1 MSCKNCSDVTLLS
14 GNDGNGI
21 QTVIDNGDGTFTFF
35 FTDGSTFTTPNFN
48 GTPGTPG
55 APGAAATITVGTVT
69 IGPPGTAP
77 SVTNSGTS
85 EAAVFDFVFPIG
97 IGYGKTLWVDDQF
110 GNDGTA
116 LRDRIDLPYKT
127 IGAAI
132 TAASADDTV
141 HIRTNSYTEDIT
153 LKNLVNIYCDE
164 GVVINGKITDG
175 GNPAVS
181 NVTGNG
187 ILQDTATTNQCIEIT
202 GNGSDVKI
210 RLERIT
216 NTGSAIMQRATT
228 GASSKLIIETEIL
241 SGNIQN
247 YFVTVGGNV
256 DCTIKINQYA
266 ETAASTGTSAFAGVD
281 ARASIGAPDGFSGI
295 LNFSCP
301 KMIIQNGTNDAAGV
315 ALFIESSTTSTA
327 KVFFN
332 VDQIINN
339 YDQPTYS
346 SVPGSQDAAL
356 GTLNLNGDGKYII
369 NVKDCYSKSRVG
381 LMVGI
386 GDAIGGPGV
395 PAKTTTGIT
404 IFEGMIF
411 SLKSAAIRMCSL
423 NDSTNRARLII
434 RNSSLSRGID
444 PDSAISTPDRD
455 SVVIFGDSGF
465 GTQALGG
472 SPTAFGYMFAE
483 FINTQIIKI
492 TDNPTSVDSRNLD
505 PSGIGEQGLVCIQNS
520 DTTTNNDTNVINIKG
535 CDLIS
540 GGINGPVFASNSAVV
555 GYQQEDAL
563 FPAESSPPYDT
574 KVYFKDTCS
583 NVLNIATTNAG
594 AIHEKNVAAGF
605 IKEAASIRALN
616 YLHTQ

>member
-77 SVTNSGTS
+77 SVTNSGPP

-97 IGYGKTLWVDDQF
+97 IGYGKTLWVDNQF

-175 GNPAVS
+175 GSPAVS
-181 NVTGNG
+181 VVSGNG

-228 GASSKLIIETEIL
+228 GASSKLIVETEIL

-247 YFVTVGGNV
+247 YFVTVGGDV
-256 DCTIKINQYA
+256 DCTVIINQYA

-281 ARASIGAPDGFSGI
+281 ARISAGAPDGFSGT

-301 KMIIQNGTNDAAGV
+301 KMIIQNGTNADAGV
-315 ALFIESSTTSTA
+315 ALFIEHTTTDTA
-327 KVFFN
+327 KVYFN

-339 YDQPTYS
+339 YDQPTYN
-346 SVPGSQDAAL
+346 SVIGAQNAAL
-356 GTLNLNGDGKYII
+356 GTLNLNGNGEYLI
-369 NVKDCYSKSRVG
+369 NIKDCYSKSRIG
-381 LMVGI
+381 LMVGA
-386 GDAIGGPGV
+386 GDAISG
-395 PAKTTTGIT
+395 ARATTGTT

-411 SLKSAAIRMCSL
+411 SQRSAAVRQVAF
-423 NDSTNRARLII
+423 NDSANTSKLVIK
-434 RNSSLSRGID
+434 NSSLMRGMD
-444 PDSAISTPDRD
+444 PQATVILPDRN
-455 SVVIFGDSGF
+455 SVVILGDSGF
-465 GTQALGG
+465 GTQQLGG
-472 SPTAFGYMFAE
+472 VAIDVFDYINTE
-483 FINTQIIKI
+483 FIGTQIIKNADTTI
-492 TDNPTSVDSRNLD
+492 VPGAEDPSLDNAAVCVQGANSKIYFRGCDIVNGIENQTPFASLSVAGFDGVNNLD
-505 PSGIGEQGLVCIQNS
+505 DGNA
-520 DTTTNNDTNVINIKG
+520 N
-535 CDLIS
+535 
-540 GGINGPVFASNSAVV
+540 
-555 GYQQEDAL
+555 
-563 FPAESSPPYDT
+563 
-574 KVYFKDTCS
+574 VYFKDTHANRALKTS
-583 NVLNIATTNAG
+583 PGAVVETNSDAT
-594 AIHEKNVAAGF
+594 GF
-605 IKEAASIRALN
+605 INESSARTFN
-616 YLHTQ
+616 YIHKI

>member
-1 MSCKNCSDVTLLS
+1 MGCKNCSDVTLLS

-48 GTPGTPG
+48 GTPGAPG

-110 GNDGTA
+110 GDDATA

-175 GNPAVS
+175 GNPAIS

-187 ILQDTATTNQCIEIT
+187 VLQDTATTNQCIEIT
-202 GNGSDVKI
+202 GNGSDVNI
-210 RLERIT
+210 NLRRIT

-228 GASSKLIIETEIL
+228 GASSKLIVETDIL
-241 SGNIQN
+241 SGNIVN

-266 ETAASTGTSAFAGVD
+266 ETAASTGASSFFGVD
-281 ARASIGAPDGFSGI
+281 ARISAGAPDGFSGT

-301 KMIIQNGTNDAAGV
+301 RMVISDGTNADAGV
-315 ALFIESSTTSTA
+315 ALFIEHTTTDTA
-327 KVFFN
+327 KVYFN

-339 YDQPTYS
+339 YDQPTYE
-346 SVPGSQDAAL
+346 SVTGHQNSAL
-356 GTLNLNGDGKYII
+356 GTLNLNGNGEYLI
-369 NVKDCYSKSRVG
+369 NVKDCYSKSRIG
-381 LMVGI
+381 LMVGA
-386 GDAIGGPGV
+386 GDAISG
-395 PAKTTTGIT
+395 AAATTGTT

-411 SLKSAAIRMCSL
+411 SQRSAAVRQVAF
-423 NDSTNRARLII
+423 NDAANTSKLVV
-434 RNSSLSRGID
+434 RNSSLMRGLDLQATPIL
-444 PDSAISTPDRD
+444 PDRNT
-455 SVVIFGDSGF
+455 VVILGDSGY
-465 GTQALGG
+465 GTPQLGG
-472 SPTAFGYMFAE
+472 SILNVFDYINTE
-483 FINTQIIKI
+483 FINTQIIKNAA
-492 TDNPTSVDSRNLD
+492 DPSFDSRNAD
-505 PSGIGEQGLVCIQNS
+505 PELN
-520 DTTTNNDTNVINIKG
+520 
-535 CDLIS
+535 
-540 GGINGPVFASNSAVV
+540 NSAVCTQGPNSKIYFRGCDIV
-555 GYQQEDAL
+555 NGIESQTPLSSTAVAGYDGVDSFADL
-563 FPAESSPPYDT
+563 NSNVF
-574 KVYFKDTCS
+574 FKDTRS
-583 NVLNIATTNAG
+583 N
-594 AIHEKNVAAGF
+594 
-605 IKEAASIRALN
+605 RALKTTPGNVVETNVSADGFLPDANCRTFN
-616 YLHTQ
+616 YIHKI

>member
-35 FTDGSTFTTPNFN
+35 FTDGSTFTTPNFS

-55 APGAAATITVGTVT
+55 ADGAAATITVGTVT

-85 EAAVFDFVFPIG
+85 AAAIFDFVFPIG
-97 IGYGKTLWVDDQF
+97 IGYGKTLWVDNQF
-110 GNDGTA
+110 GDDTTA

-132 TAASADDTV
+132 TTAVADDTI
-141 HIRTNSYTEDIT
+141 HIRTGSYTQDIT

-181 NVTGNG
+181 VVSGNG

-228 GASSKLIIETEIL
+228 LASSKLIVETEIL

-247 YFVTVGGNV
+247 YFVTVGGDV

-281 ARASIGAPDGFSGI
+281 ARASIGAPSGFSGT

-301 KMIIQNGTNDAAGV
+301 KMVIGNGTDPTAGV
-315 ALFIESSTTSTA
+315 ALYVEASTTSTA

-339 YDQPTYS
+339 YDQPTYT
-346 SVPGSQDAAL
+346 SVPGAQEPSL

-395 PAKTTTGIT
+395 PAAIATGIT

-411 SLKSAAIRMCSL
+411 SLKSAALRMCSL
-423 NDSTNRARLII
+423 NDSTNKARVII

-444 PDSAISTPDRD
+444 PGATVSLPDRNP
-455 SVVIFGDSGF
+455 VVIFGDSGF
-465 GTQALGG
+465 GTEALGG
-472 SPTAFGYMFAE
+472 SPTAFGYMYAE
-483 FINTQIIKI
+483 FINTQIVKI
-492 TDNPTSVDSRNLD
+492 TDNPSSVTHLD
-505 PSGIGEQGLVCIQNS
+505 PAPLDSQGLVCIQNA
-520 DTTTNNDTNVINIKG
+520 DTTTNNITNVINFNG
-535 CDLIS
+535 CDIIS
-540 GGINGPVFASNSAVV
+540 GGINGPVLASDVAVA
-555 GYQQEDAL
+555 GYSQEDTL
-563 FPAESSPPYDT
+563 FPIEATPPYDT
-574 KVYFKDTCS
+574 KVYFKNTSS
-583 NVLNIATTNAG
+583 NRIIIATGSAG
-594 AIHEKNVAAGF
+594 AIHETNVAGGF
-605 IKEAASIRALN
+605 IKETNTTRTLN
-616 YLHTQ
+616 YLHIE

>member
-97 IGYGKTLWVDDQF
+97 IGYGKTLWVDNQF

-175 GNPAVS
+175 GSPAVS
-181 NVTGNG
+181 VVSGNG

-228 GASSKLIIETEIL
+228 GASSKLIVETEIL

-247 YFVTVGGNV
+247 YFVTVGGDV
-256 DCTIKINQYA
+256 DCTVIINQYA

-281 ARASIGAPDGFSGI
+281 ARISAGAPDGFSGT

-301 KMIIQNGTNDAAGV
+301 KMIIQNGTNADAGV
-315 ALFIESSTTSTA
+315 ALFIEHTTTDTA
-327 KVFFN
+327 KVYFN

-339 YDQPTYS
+339 YDQPTYDS
-346 SVPGSQDAAL
+346 ATGAQNAAL
-356 GTLNLNGDGKYII
+356 GTLNLNGNGEYLI
-369 NVKDCYSKSRVG
+369 NVKDCYSKSRIG
-381 LMVGI
+381 LMVGA
-386 GDAIGGPGV
+386 GDAISG
-395 PAKTTTGIT
+395 ASATTGTT

-411 SLKSAAIRMCSL
+411 SQRSAAVRQIAF
-423 NDSTNRARLII
+423 NDAANTSKLVI
-434 RNSSLSRGID
+434 RNSSLMRGLD
-444 PDSAISTPDRD
+444 LQATPVLPDRNT
-455 SVVIFGDSGF
+455 VVILGDSGF
-465 GTQALGG
+465 GTQQLGG
-472 SPTAFGYMFAE
+472 SVLNVFDYINTE
-483 FINTQIIKI
+483 FINTQIIKNAA
-492 TDNPTSVDSRNLD
+492 DPSFDSRNADPELNNSAVCTQGPNSKIYFRGCDIVNGIESQTPLASTSVAGYDGVDSFADLNANVYFKSTRSNRALKTTPGNVVETNTAD
-505 PSGIGEQGLVCIQNS
+505 PSGFL
-520 DTTTNNDTNVINIKG
+520 
-535 CDLIS
+535 
-540 GGINGPVFASNSAVV
+540 P
-555 GYQQEDAL
+555 DANCRT
-563 FPAESSPPYDT
+563 FNY
-574 KVYFKDTCS
+574 
-583 NVLNIATTNAG
+583 
-594 AIHEKNVAAGF
+594 IHK
-605 IKEAASIRALN
+605 I
-616 YLHTQ
+616 